1 MQSST
6 TPIACLAMQLPC
18 GSELARESGVSINI
32 NAESAAAI
40 AGKPAPTGISVVFND
55 RIHYKFCGSW
65 LASDEAGP
73 GNSCID

>member
-1 MQSST
+1 MNIKGESS
-6 TPIACLAMQLPC
+6 
-18 GSELARESGVSINI
+18 
-32 NAESAAAI
+32 AAI

-55 RIHYKFCGSW
+55 RIHHKILWEW

>member
-1 MQSST
+1 M
-6 TPIACLAMQLPC
+6 
-18 GSELARESGVSINI
+18 SINI

-55 RIHYKFCGSW
+55 RIHHKILWEW

-73 GNSCID
+73 GNSRID